1 MINILEIDR
10 NNFEVEIKS
19 KDKTIHEVY
28 FSDDFFKNY
37 DKKFKSKKDI
47 VFKSFQFLLKREKN
61 TSILKTFNIQVI
73 KNYFPEYKIFFLKDN

>member
-10 NNFEVEIKS
+10 NKFEVEINS
-19 KDKTIHEVY
+19 KDKTIHKVY
-28 FSDDFFKNY
+28 FSDDFFKKY

>member
-10 NNFEVEIKS
+10 NNFEVEINS
-19 KDKTIHEVY
+19 KDKTIHKVY
-28 FSDDFFKNY
+28 FSDDFFKKY

-73 KNYFPEYKIFFLKDN
+73 KNYFPEYEIFFLKDN

>member
-10 NNFEVEIKS
+10 NNFEVEINS
-19 KDKTIHEVY
+19 KDKTIHKVY
-28 FSDDFFKNY
+28 FSDDFFKKY

>member
-10 NNFEVEIKS
+10 NNFEVEINS
-19 KDKTIHEVY
+19 KDKTIHKVY